1 MREYM
6 DYVPRRCRI
15 CDSATS
21 ELRNGREHLFP
32 CTCDWAGE
40 FWHRVREVVYKNFI
54 TKNMG
59 HWSPKIFHVENSR
72 NFKRFIKI
80 QKALAIQRI
89 YEFAFMPT
97 DAGDHSQVSAIT
109 RSIANNRN
117 LFIRGPRGSG
127 RGLITASIKFY
138 AAAKKISSTVL
149 PGTFDVFKD
158 DMTQAKQFG
167 VIGAD
172 ARILVSHKYENV
184 SLLALE
190 GVKGES
196 SKNYKNEIILK
207 KHPASDA
214 IDRTLAMRAGK
225 PGSLLISGPDFVQEI
240 GDTAGD
246 RLYEMLL
253 SDKTSMVLMFSPLE
267 ADALLT
273 ALTQRRDYFNK
284 WVKTIC
290 ETKWDENPK
299 MQEQK
304 HLDEQAA
311 ILEQALYFVKAFP
324 EIPNLIDKTGVAH
337 TPHSI
342 HTKLKA
348 FHSSMPQKLSEAY
361 VGFNAAFEAKDFTY
375 TEGIKE
381 AQKAVVRECKV
392 LAMKMSDREIEET
405 GAMISLATAPSSEVA
420 KIIEQA
426 RILRDKM
433 AGKSD
438 DI

>member
-1 MREYM
+1 M

-21 ELRNGREHLFP
+21 ELRDGREHLFP

-40 FWHRVREVVYKNFI
+40 FWYRVREVVYKNFI

-80 QKALAIQRI
+80 QKALAIQKI

-97 DAGDHSQVSAIT
+97 DVGNHQVSAIT
-109 RSIANNRN
+109 KSIANNRN

-196 SKNYKNEIILK
+196 SKNYKNEIVLK

-214 IDRTLAMRAGK
+214 IDRTLAMRAGR

-246 RLYEMLL
+246 RLYESLL
-253 SDKTSMVLMFSPLE
+253 SDKTSRILLFSPTE

-273 ALTQRRDYFNK
+273 ALTQRRKYFDA
-284 WVKTIC
+284 WVETTIQ
-290 ETKWDENPK
+290 TKWDATSR
-299 MQEQK
+299 MQDKK
-304 HLDEQAA
+304 HLEEQAA
-311 ILEQALYFVKAFP
+311 ILEQALYFEKAFP
-324 EIPNLIDKTGVAH
+324 EIPITLDKKGIAH
-337 TPHSI
+337 LPHTISDI
-342 HTKLKA
+342 REHI
-348 FHSSMPQKLSEAY
+348 SSMPQKLIDAHRNFS
-361 VGFNAAFEAKDFTY
+361 AAFEAKDYTY

-392 LAMKMSDREIEET
+392 LAMKMSDKEIEET
-405 GAMISLATAPSSEVA
+405 GAMISLATAPSGEVA